1 MDQSKLKK
9 EKHKRQSICNVIE
22 NGSSPLFSKL
32 CVVRG
37 YYMFAQKSLV
47 NLNFFPFLLFV
58 TNETPHRK
66 LLRLLLRHVVH
77 IESRSDR
84 RSRGGK
90 ANSRNTK
97 IGYIFVFTPSCLLHT
112 SNIYPKK
119 VTTMSTHLFSL
130 LLEEYFWAVS
140 THSSGFLITNDDK
153 KKYEASQVLV
163 LTNADQF
170 QGKYVSI
177 Y

>member
-1 MDQSKLKK
+1 
-9 EKHKRQSICNVIE
+9 
-22 NGSSPLFSKL
+22 
-32 CVVRG
+32 
-37 YYMFAQKSLV
+37 
-47 NLNFFPFLLFV
+47 
-58 TNETPHRK
+58 
-66 LLRLLLRHVVH
+66 
-77 IESRSDR
+77 
-84 RSRGGK
+84 
-90 ANSRNTK
+90 
-97 IGYIFVFTPSCLLHT
+97 
-112 SNIYPKK
+112 
-119 VTTMSTHLFSL
+119 MSTHLFSL